1 MYVFAWYATRAFRLR
16 RTRALGAV
24 HAERVAR
31 MEAKVGKMRCA
42 NITSLHYPCPIV
54 NTQFVR
60 RYYRLASKTIATMQT
75 LPSSSLSG
83 KRLSSRSRGVVAFAP
98 LRSSGRTRAGGLLRG
113 VLWDVLA
120 YT

>member
-1 MYVFAWYATRAFRLR
+1 M
-16 RTRALGAV
+16 

-31 MEAKVGKMRCA
+31 MEVQVRKTDFDNA
-42 NITSLHYPCPIV
+42 TSLHSQCSIV
-54 NTQFVR
+54 DTYILR

-98 LRSSGRTRAGGLLRG
+98 LRSSGRQRAGGLPRG